1 MEDKSDRVRLI
12 ERDPTK
18 QATAYIVIP
27 VYNRLQYTLA
37 CLRCLRAQTYQ
48 RLHLI
53 VVDGG
58 STDGTLE
65 VLKNEHSDVTLL
77 QGKGELWWGG
87 AMRLGVEHVL
97 SHSRHDHDMILMMN
111 KDTEVEPLE
120 ITAARE
126 VREETG
132 IDVSQHP
139 LSNWGKQNQFEIFER
154 WRYRYAPGVTHNT
167 EHVFSLLVPAP
178 LTIQL
183 AAAEHLQYQ
192 WLPWQAA
199 AEKCFSWSNVDAIR
213 ELPARMAA
221 NSA

>member
-1 MEDKSDRVRLI
+1 M
-12 ERDPTK
+12 
-18 QATAYIVIP
+18 AYKIP
-27 VYNRLQYTLA
+27 VSVLVVVHTPDLQVL
-37 CLRCLRAQTYQ
+37 LMERAGHAGFWQ
-48 RLHLI
+48 
-53 VVDGG
+53 
-58 STDGTLE
+58 S
-65 VLKNEHSDVTLL
+65 VT
-77 QGKGELWWGG
+77 G
-87 AMRLGVEHVL
+87 A
-97 SHSRHDHDMILMMN
+97 
-111 KDTEVEPLE
+111 KDTEDEPLE

-132 IDVSQHP
+132 IDVAQHP

-221 NSA
+221 NAA